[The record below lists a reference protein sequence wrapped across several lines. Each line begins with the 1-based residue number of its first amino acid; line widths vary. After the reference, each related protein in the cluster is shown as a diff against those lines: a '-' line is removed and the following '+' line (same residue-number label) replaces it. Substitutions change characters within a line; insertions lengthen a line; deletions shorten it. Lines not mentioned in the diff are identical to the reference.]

1 MNKIT
6 AVVGGQYGSEGKGV
20 IVHHLADEYDVHI
33 RTGGPNAGHSFDQD
47 GVIFK
52 HQSLPCGWTNPAATL
67 VLGRGAL
74 VDPHQLLL
82 ELETVSK
89 YDRNIWDRL
98 VIDADAMLLEQ
109 RHHDIEGGVGGGLH
123 RRIGST
129 GEGVGAARMARVS
142 RDPSLIRRAGDGLL
156 EYDRRFRKVLMG
168 NTPRFLHGLRNAG
181 KDILLE
187 GTQGSGLSLIHGPW
201 PYVTSAD
208 TNAATLAA
216 DAGIPPHHITDVIL
230 VVRSHPIRVAG
241 NSGPLANETT
251 WEEISEKRGKKTI
264 EQTTVTKL
272 VRRVGEWDEKL
283 VADSITLNGPTALAL
298 TFADYINVADEGKT
312 EYSKLSP
319 ETLAFV
325 NYLESWFQIPV
336 DFIGTGGK
344 GWRVVDRRR

>member
-1 MNKIT
+1 
-6 AVVGGQYGSEGKGV
+6 
-20 IVHHLADEYDVHI
+20 
-33 RTGGPNAGHSFDQD
+33 
-47 GVIFK
+47 
-52 HQSLPCGWTNPAATL
+52 
-67 VLGRGAL
+67 
-74 VDPHQLLL
+74 
-82 ELETVSK
+82 
-89 YDRNIWDRL
+89 
-98 VIDADAMLLEQ
+98 
-109 RHHDIEGGVGGGLH
+109 
-123 RRIGST
+123 
-129 GEGVGAARMARVS
+129 MARVS
-142 RDPSLIRRAGDGLL
+142 RDPSLIRSAGEGLPS
-156 EYDRRFRKVLMG
+156 YDERFRKVLMQ
-168 NTPRFLHGLRNAG
+168 NTPRFLHSASMSG